1 MAEQNAKPSEQLLLA
16 EMQVLLA
23 QLRTQLSI
31 LRAGMALFGGAV
43 TVYFLLDSNHWAVP
57 GLAEFP
63 QEIKGFLLIVALLG
77 LWRFLSAERHAR
89 AQYRELGA
97 QLGQE
102 DLHFGE
108 QKLLA
113 WLGVL
118 LCHTLQY
125 T

>member
-77 LWRFLSAERHAR
+77 LWRFLSAERKIILVHKLIKKA
-89 AQYRELGA
+89 EGA
-97 QLGQE
+97 SKRIDE
-102 DLHFGE
+102 IM
-108 QKLLA
+108 
-113 WLGVL
+113 V
-118 LCHTLQY
+118 
-125 T
+125 